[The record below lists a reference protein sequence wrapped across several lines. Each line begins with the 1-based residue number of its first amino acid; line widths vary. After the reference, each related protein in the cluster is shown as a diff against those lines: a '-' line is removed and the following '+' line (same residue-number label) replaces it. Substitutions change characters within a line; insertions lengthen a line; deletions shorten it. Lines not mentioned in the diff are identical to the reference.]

1 MFLNMIHFA
10 IFLAVI
16 WSISAPII
24 PAEKTQSC
32 YHPPT
37 HIWMPKVGDTIKSQL
52 LPNQLCQAA
61 FKHLENAGREEGKI
75 SVAAVVWDFESGLC
89 CCSGEG
95 GSGISKPE
103 GKGIRVRDSSGKKIK
118 EINFHFY
125 TVRTEAFCF
134 ILAVCGFTKVF
145 LNKK

>member
-1 MFLNMIHFA
+1 MVDFRTNNPSRKKSKLP
-10 IFLAVI
+10 
-16 WSISAPII
+16 S
-24 PAEKTQSC
+24 
-32 YHPPT
+32 PT

-52 LPNQLCQAA
+52 LPMQPTVPKRRFSTWRMLG
-61 FKHLENAGREEGKI
+61 GREGKI